1 MHLLSVAICLG
12 SALVHL
18 LGSASCVP
26 VSEEPQVLG
35 SIVTIET
42 VPDIDAFIRANPE
55 LTVVELPSTK
65 AEVAQ
70 SRHQIVYT
78 LGYHIANER
87 LIGLSS
93 DNKSWSTPQNVKLDL
108 QYPTAGT
115 GGVVSYVEVVVNQST
130 PSGSGYLV
138 SGGVGQRYVRL
149 VIEAYG
155 TTYFNYVAAI
165 YGY

>member
-1 MHLLSVAICLG
+1 MRSLSVAICLG
-12 SALVHL
+12 IALVQL

-26 VSEEPQVLG
+26 SSEEAQVLR
-35 SIVTIET
+35 SVVTIET
-42 VPDIDAFIRANPE
+42 VSDIDAFRRANPE
-55 LTVVELPSTK
+55 LTVAKLPSTK
-65 AEVAQ
+65 AEVAEGRQ
-70 SRHQIVYT
+70 QIVYT

-108 QYPTAGT
+108 EYPTVGS
-115 GGVVSYVEVVVNQST
+115 GNVVSYVEVVVNQST
-130 PSGSGYLV
+130 PNGVGYLV
-138 SGGVGQRYVRL
+138 SGGVGQRHVRL

-155 TTYFNYVAAI
+155 TTYFNYNAAI

>member
-1 MHLLSVAICLG
+1 MRSLSVAIFLG
-12 SALVHL
+12 IALVHL

-26 VSEEPQVLG
+26 LPDEAQVLG

-55 LTVVELPSTK
+55 LTVVQLPATK
-65 AEVAQ
+65 AEVAEGRQ
-70 SRHQIVYT
+70 QIVYT
-78 LGYHIANER
+78 LGYHTANER

-93 DNKSWSTPQNVKLDL
+93 DNKEWSTPQNVKLDL
-108 QYPTAGT
+108 QYPTAGV
-115 GGVVSYVEVVVNQST
+115 GDVVSYVEVVVNQST
-130 PSGSGYLV
+130 SNGSGYLV

-155 TTYFNYVAAI
+155 TTYFYYQAAI